1 MRYEKG
7 HKETTRQRILEIAAA
22 RFRRDGIEKVGV
34 ADVMSEAG
42 LTVGGFYSHFASK
55 EELVRE
61 AVGSASGRSLVTF
74 ARRVEEGGLEAWI
87 RYYLSPAHRDNPDR
101 GCAAAALSSELAR
114 HPAASRENFCE
125 HMEKLLGVVA
135 GELPATM
142 TAAVRKQTAIGIFA
156 TLVGALQM
164 ARTVT
169 CSELSEEIMSA
180 GIKTALSLAQITKM
194 NLKSNPQRKNNE
206 CTTP

>member
-7 HKETTRQRILEIAAA
+7 HKESTRQRILEIAAA

-34 ADVMSEAG
+34 ADVMGEAG
-42 LTVGGFYSHFASK
+42 LTVGGFYSHFSSK

-61 AVGSASGRSLVTF
+61 AVGSASSRSLVNF
-74 ARRVEEGGLEAWI
+74 AKRVDEGGMEAWI
-87 RYYLSPAHRDNPDR
+87 RYYLSPAHRDNPER

-114 HPAASRENFCE
+114 HPASSRESFCA
-125 HMEKLLGVVA
+125 HMEKLLGVVE
-135 GELPATM
+135 GQLPATM
-142 TAAVRKQTAIGIFA
+142 TAAVRKQTAVGIFA

-169 CSELSEEIMSA
+169 CPDLSQQIMNA
-180 GIKTALSLAQITKM
+180 GIATALSLAQIP
-194 NLKSNPQRKNNE
+194 NKNFKK
-206 CTTP
+206 